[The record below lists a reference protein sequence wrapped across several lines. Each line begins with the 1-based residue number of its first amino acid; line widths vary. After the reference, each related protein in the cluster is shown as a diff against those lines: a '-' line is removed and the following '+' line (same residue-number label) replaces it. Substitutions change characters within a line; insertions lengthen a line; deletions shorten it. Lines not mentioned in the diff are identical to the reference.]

1 SPPPEAPVSR
11 EQMTRRMVAQTGLPE
26 GEIVAFGDGVAIA
39 VLSDAAGGGMRG
51 VLHDVPLR
59 GEVESEPVAQAL
71 GWQSMDASV
80 DIDCVHRREKVNS
93 MEVFADHNLFGEAR
107 KPALPAGWRA
117 PDPKAWMGAVIAA
130 VCRGG
135 GAALAEA
142 PPAPSLPTGQSA
154 PAQGASLRPMLGA
167 PAVVFPSPRR
177 EAKAPKESRGA
188 AALVAQVAAAA
199 SEASARRVLADLSK
213 PPGVSTR
220 VEEAIVAGRKVWR
233 ALLVGFPDPGSAE
246 RFCQSLRASGRAC
259 FLRRLKGR

>member
-1 SPPPEAPVSR
+1 
-11 EQMTRRMVAQTGLPE
+11 MIRRMVAQTGLPE

-51 VLHDVPLR
+51 VLHGVPLR

-71 GWQSMDASV
+71 GWESMDANV
-80 DIDCVHRREKVNS
+80 DVDCGHRREKVNS
-93 MEVFADHNLFGEAR
+93 MEVFADHNLFGGAR
-107 KPALPAGWRA
+107 RPALPQGWRA
-117 PDPKAWMGAVIAA
+117 PDPKAWMGAVVAA

-135 GAALAEA
+135 AAFAEA
-142 PPAPSLPTGQSA
+142 SPAPSLPTPQSA

-177 EAKAPKESRGA
+177 EARPPRESRGA
-188 AALVAQVAAAA
+188 TGLVAQVAAAA

-213 PPGVSTR
+213 PPGISTR
-220 VEEAIVAGRKVWR
+220 VEEATVAGRKVWR
-233 ALLVGFPDPGSAE
+233 ALFVGFPDPASAE